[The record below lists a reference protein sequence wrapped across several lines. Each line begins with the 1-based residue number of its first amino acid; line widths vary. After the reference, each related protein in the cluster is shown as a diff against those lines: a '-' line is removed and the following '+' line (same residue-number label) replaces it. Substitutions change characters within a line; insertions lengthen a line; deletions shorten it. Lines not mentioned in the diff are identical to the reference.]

1 MKLNKI
7 AIKNYRQ
14 FHNTDI
20 CLDNI
25 ISILAGSN
33 NSGKTSLVE
42 LCRNLFEQNFYSIN
56 YSDINVHSYYKNKL
70 ELIEKIIDI
79 YQENNS
85 KNIFSDNLEKIF
97 LEYVV
102 NSIEVQIQID
112 YNEQDDIV
120 NFANYMMELDITNN
134 SFYFIYRYEFNKKI
148 FIKQI
153 VENFEKFS

>member
-25 ISILAGSN
+25 ISILAGPN

-70 ELIEKIIDI
+70 EKKHAD
-79 YQENNS
+79 S
-85 KNIFSDNLEKIF
+85 
-97 LEYVV
+97 
-102 NSIEVQIQID
+102 VQKAD
-112 YNEQDDIV
+112 RPS
-120 NFANYMMELDITNN
+120 NYL
-134 SFYFIYRYEFNKKI
+134 FPL
-148 FIKQI
+148 
-153 VENFEKFS
+153 V

>member
-20 CLDNI
+20 CFDNI
-25 ISILAGSN
+25 ISILAGPN

-79 YQENNS
+79 YQKNNS
-85 KNIFSDNLEKIF
+85 KNIFSDDLEKIF

-112 YNEQDDIV
+112 YNEQEDI
-120 NFANYMMELDITNN
+120 E
-134 SFYFIYRYEFNKKI
+134 
-148 FIKQI
+148 
-153 VENFEKFS
+153 